1 MLKIISISFFCFFT
15 LINAKAQFTLPELK
29 YSYDA
34 LEPNIDS
41 LTMRIHHS
49 KHHQAYIDN
58 LNKALSREQQNLGI
72 EDILSKMSSFSLPVR
87 NNAGGHYNHSLFWT
101 LLTPEKNT
109 QLIPN
114 LKGALIKQFIS
125 LDSFKK
131 VFVSAGLS
139 QFGSGWVWLI
149 VNKQNKL
156 EIVTTANQDNP
167 LMDDASKKGYPILGI
182 DLWEHA
188 YYLLYQ
194 NKRAA
199 YLNSIWDI
207 INWDEVSNRYNVS
220 QNIRR

>member
-207 INWDEVSNRYNVS
+207 INRDEVSNRYNVS
-220 QNIRR
+220 QNMRR

>member
-1 MLKIISISFFCFFT
+1 MLKIISLSFLCFFT
-15 LINAKAQFTLPELK
+15 LIYANAQFTLPPLK

-49 KHHQAYIDN
+49 KHHQSYIDN

-72 EDILSKMSSFSLPVR
+72 EDILSKMSSFSVQVR

-220 QNIRR
+220 QNLSR

>member
-1 MLKIISISFFCFFT
+1 MLKIISISFLCFFT

-58 LNKALSREQQNLGI
+58 LNKALSSEQQNLGI
-72 EDILSKMSSFSLPVR
+72 EDILSKMSTFSLLVR

-101 LLTPEKNT
+101 LLTPENNT

-220 QNIRR
+220 QNMRR

>member
-220 QNIRR
+220 QNMRR